1 MLFTITTTHRPA
13 TDLGHLLHKHPQ
25 RVQSFDLKFGQVH
38 VFYPEADPERCTAAL
53 LLDIDSIK
61 LKRRQSGDFTLSQ
74 YVNDRPYVAS
84 SLLSV
89 AIARVYSSAMKG
101 RSDEL
106 PELAAS
112 PIPLQAHISALPC
125 RGGAQLLRDLFTPL
139 GYELTIEGHPLDATF
154 PDWGQSPYYTVTL
167 DATARLCDLLTHL
180 YVLIPVLDDEKH
192 YYVDDEEVDKLLRHG
207 QGWLAAHPERELI
220 TARYLK
226 HQRGLQR
233 DALSRLLDEEPA
245 DQTAQHDVPEA
256 AIERALSLQQ
266 HRLQTVLA
274 LLAEIAATRV
284 LDLGCGDGQLL
295 ELLLRD
301 SRFSAI
307 AGLDVSHRALERAS
321 ARLHLD
327 RLPPIQRQ
335 RLELLHGSLLYR
347 DARLEGYDAAVLM
360 EVIEHL
366 DPPRLAA
373 CERVVFACAHPAT
386 VLVTTP
392 NAEYNA
398 HWESLPAGHFRHPDH
413 RFEWT
418 RDQFHEWSNSITERF
433 HYHVRFHSIG
443 PEDSQLGPPSQ
454 MAIFTRP

>member
-1 MLFTITTTHRPA
+1 MLLTITTTHRPA
-13 TDLGHLLHKHPQ
+13 TDLGFLLHKHPQ
-25 RVQSFDLKFGQVH
+25 RVQSFDLKFGQIH

-53 LLDIDSIK
+53 LLDIDPIK
-61 LKRRQSGDFTLSQ
+61 LKRRHSADFTLSQ

-101 RSDEL
+101 RSDER
-106 PELAAS
+106 PELAAK
-112 PIPLQAHISALPC
+112 PIPLQARLSALPC
-125 RGGAQLLRDLFTPL
+125 RGGEQLLRDLFTPL
-139 GYELTIEGHPLDATF
+139 GYDLTVEGHPLDDTF
-154 PDWGQSPYYTVTL
+154 PEWGQSPYYTVTL
-167 DATARLCDLLTHL
+167 DATVTLSDLLTHL

-192 YYVDDEEVDKLLRHG
+192 YYVDDEEVEKLLRFG
-207 QGWLAAHPERELI
+207 EGWLSTHPERELI

-233 DALSRLLDEEPA
+233 DALSRLLDAEPEDETTQDA
-245 DQTAQHDVPEA
+245 SEA
-256 AIERALSLQQ
+256 TIEREISLQQ

-274 LLAEIAATRV
+274 ALTAADAQRV

-295 ELLLRD
+295 QLLLRD
-301 SRFSAI
+301 SRFAAI
-307 AGLDVSHRALERAS
+307 AGLDVSHRVLERA
-321 ARLHLD
+321 AECLHLD

-335 RLELLHGSLLYR
+335 RIELFHGSLLYR
-347 DARLEGYDAAVLM
+347 DARLSGYDAAVLM
-360 EVIEHL
+360 EVVEHL

-373 CERVVFACAHPAT
+373 CERIVFACARPDT
-386 VLVTTP
+386 VLITTP

-398 HWESLPAGHFRHPDH
+398 HWESLPAGRFRHPDH

-418 RDQFHEWSNSITERF
+418 RDQFREWSDSIAERF
-433 HYHVRFHSIG
+433 HYQVRFQPIG

-454 MAIFTRP
+454 MAVFTRQ